1 MSAHRIGYAR
11 VSTIDQDPALQLDAL
26 KAAKCDDL
34 FVEKASGAIRDRPEL
49 VKCLRHLR
57 PGDSLV
63 VWKLD
68 RLGRSTLHCIEI
80 SNQLRERGI
89 NLVSLTD
96 GIDTSTT
103 NGRLYFTILAA
114 LGEAERERIQERTL
128 AGLAAARER
137 GRVGG
142 RPSSMSVKKMTAA
155 KRRLANGESAQ
166 EVAESIGVSRAT
178 LYRHLAKDEM
188 EEIKS

>member
-1 MSAHRIGYAR
+1 MSVKIGYAR

-26 KAAKCDDL
+26 TAVGCKRIYKD
-34 FVEKASGAIRDRPEL
+34 KASGTIRERPEL
-49 VKCLRHLR
+49 VRCLDHLR
-57 PGDSLV
+57 SGDTLV

-80 SNQLRERGI
+80 ANELRERGI
-89 NLVSLTD
+89 NLASVTD

-128 AGLAAARER
+128 AGLASARKN

-142 RPSSMSVKKMTAA
+142 RPSVVTPKKLELA
-155 KRRLANGESAQ
+155 KRRLDNGETAAS
-166 EVAESIGVSRAT
+166 VAESIGISRAT
-178 LYRHLAKDEM
+178 LYRHLDKTN
-188 EEIKS
+188 S

>member
-1 MSAHRIGYAR
+1 MATHKSGYAR
-11 VSTIDQDPALQLDAL
+11 ISTVDQDPALQLDAL
-26 KAAKCDDL
+26 QAVGCDPIFTDT
-34 FVEKASGAIRDRPEL
+34 ASGVDRERPEL
-49 VKCLRHLR
+49 AKCLDQLR
-57 PGDSLV
+57 AGDSLV

-80 SNQLRERGI
+80 SDQLRARGI
-89 NLVSLTD
+89 NLVSLTE

-114 LGEAERERIQERTL
+114 LAEAERERIHERTR
-128 AGLAAARER
+128 AGLAAARKR

-142 RPSSMSVKKMTAA
+142 RPSVMNARKLAA
-155 KRRLANGESAQ
+155 ARRRLDNGETGA

-178 LYRHLAKDEM
+178 LYRHLNRQ
-188 EEIKS
+188 